1 MFYQVD
7 YCFHP
12 NGDLVLLKDDNNAFM
27 VMNIETGEIE
37 YNGTRQGCNNFIEK
51 TNFQYY

>member
-1 MFYQVD
+1 MFIQVD

-12 NGDLVLLKDDNNAFM
+12 NGDLVLLKDDNTFM

-37 YNGTRQGCNNFIEK
+37 YNGTKQGCHSFIEK
-51 TNFQYY
+51 KSFPYY